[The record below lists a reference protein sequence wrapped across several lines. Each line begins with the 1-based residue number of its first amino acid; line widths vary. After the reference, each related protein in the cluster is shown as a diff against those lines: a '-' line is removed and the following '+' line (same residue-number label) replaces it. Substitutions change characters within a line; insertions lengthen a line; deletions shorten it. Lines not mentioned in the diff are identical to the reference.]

1 MEIIS
6 HIHAFGAALGF
17 VCAMVSCALMLR
29 LKTDDQ
35 IRKRA
40 RTARRIAPVTWCAFI
55 ILVISGI
62 ILSLDLD
69 GINIFMLIAKHV
81 LVAVL
86 LVDALFIHFRYF
98 PRFFKQIGTPDFNN
112 TYTMM
117 RRIGTLSVSCW
128 FIILVLSVLLDRI
141 S

>member
-1 MEIIS
+1 MEITS
-6 HIHAFGAALGF
+6 HIHAFGSVLGF
-17 VCAMVSCALMLR
+17 VCAMVSCTLMLR

-55 ILVISGI
+55 ILIISGI
-62 ILSLDLD
+62 MLSLDLG
-69 GINIFMLIAKHV
+69 GINIYVLIAKHV
-81 LVAVL
+81 LVAIL

-98 PRFFKQIGTPDFNN
+98 PRFFKQIGTPDFKK
-112 TYTMM
+112 TYTTM